1 MPKHTIPLEKR
12 LTKKEADKMI
22 VVLKWEDEQPGTLED
37 FFGEG
42 DPHLIVNGFKHDDK
56 VYDIAFD
63 FGFENRGV
71 LFQRMDDPERT
82 VEIIPLKAL
91 RVINPKM
98 YELYHNAETAQ
109 RKYYRKKRN
118 EGTQEVKG

>member
-1 MPKHTIPLEKR
+1 MPKNKIEPEKR
-12 LTKKEADKMI
+12 LTKKEAWKM
-22 VVLKWEDEQPGTLED
+22 VQTLTWEGDEQPGTLDD

-42 DPHLIVNGFKHDDK
+42 DPHMIVNGFKHAGQ
-56 VYDIAFD
+56 VFDIAFD

-71 LFQRMDDPERT
+71 LFQRMDDPTRP
-82 VEIIPLKAL
+82 VDIIPLKAL

-118 EGTQEVKG
+118 EKEVKT